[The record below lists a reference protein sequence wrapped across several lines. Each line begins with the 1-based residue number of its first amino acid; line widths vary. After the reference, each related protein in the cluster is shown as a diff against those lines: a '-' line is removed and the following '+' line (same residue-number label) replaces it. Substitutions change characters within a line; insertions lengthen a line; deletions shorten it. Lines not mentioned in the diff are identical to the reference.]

1 MDRRR
6 FLIGGLAALGAAR
19 AANAQRTHRIAV
31 LVHGPE
37 RTQRGRVD
45 ALRAGLK
52 QHGYVEGRNLS
63 VTVHWNDG
71 GLDRLPGL
79 AAELLKSKP
88 DVVVAAPVLAAAA
101 VHNHNGS
108 VPIVVMWG
116 AGAVK
121 IGLAKSFARPGLNV
135 TGLEGQSEDLTGK
148 HMELLKTLVPGIS
161 RVGVLNSSNYIFHEE
176 AWRAAR
182 ESAQV
187 LKLALVDVRVAS
199 AEELPRRLVAA
210 CGDGGC
216 GGLYVMPGPILINLR
231 SQLIEQAARLR
242 LPAVYFQPEFVEEG
256 GLASYSANIED
267 MCRRAA
273 GHVDKILKGAKAA
286 DLPIERPLKFE
297 LLINLKTAKSL
308 GLAIS
313 GDLLARAD
321 RVIQ

>member
-19 AANAQRTHRIAV
+19 TASAQRIHRVAV
-31 LVHGPE
+31 FVHGPE
-37 RTQRGRVD
+37 RAQRGRVE

-101 VHNHNGS
+101 VHKHNGS

-182 ESAQV
+182 ESAQA

-199 AEELPRRLVAA
+199 AEELPRLAAA
-210 CGDGGC
+210 CGNGGC

-231 SQLIEQAARLR
+231 AQVIEEAARLR

-256 GLASYSANIED
+256 GLASYSPNIED

-273 GHVDKILKGAKAA
+273 GYVDKILKGAKAG

-308 GLAIS
+308 GLTIP

>member
-1 MDRRR
+1 MERRK
-6 FLIGGLAALGAAR
+6 FMIGGLAALGAAHV
-19 AANAQRTHRIAV
+19 ASAQRTYRIAV

-37 RTQRGRVD
+37 HTQRGRVE

-63 VTVHWNDG
+63 LPVRWNDG
-71 GLDRLPGL
+71 GLERLPVL

-101 VHNHNGS
+101 VQKHSAS

-135 TGLEGQSEDLTGK
+135 TGLETQNEDLTGK
-148 HMELLKTLVPGIS
+148 HMELLKTIAPNIS
-161 RVGVLNSSNYIFHEE
+161 RLGVLNSGNYLFHDE

-182 ESAQV
+182 ESAHA
-187 LKLALVDVRVAS
+187 LKLTLVDVRIGG
-199 AEELPRRLVAA
+199 AEDLPRLAAA
-210 CGDGGC
+210 CGNGGC
-216 GGLYVMPGPILINLR
+216 DGLYVMPGPVLINLR
-231 SQLIEQAARLR
+231 AQVIEQAARLR
-242 LPAVYFQPEFVEEG
+242 LPTVYFQPEFVEEG
-256 GLASYSANIED
+256 GLASYSPNIED

-273 GHVDKILKGAKAA
+273 GHVDRILKGAKAA

-297 LLINLKTAKSL
+297 LVINLKTAKSL
-308 GLAIS
+308 GLAIP

-321 RVIQ
+321 RVIN

>member
-6 FLIGGLAALGAAR
+6 FVIGGLAGLGVAR
-19 AANAQRTHRIAV
+19 VASAQRAYRIAV

-37 RTQRGRVD
+37 RTQRGRVE

-63 VTVHWNDG
+63 LSVHWNDG
-71 GLDRLPGL
+71 GLERLPSL
-79 AAELLKSKP
+79 AAELLKGKP

-101 VHNHNGS
+101 VQKHSGS

-116 AGAVK
+116 SGAVK

-135 TGLEGQSEDLTGK
+135 TGLEGQTEDLTGK
-148 HMELLKTLVPGIS
+148 HLELLKTIAPRVS
-161 RVGVLNSSNYIFHEE
+161 RLGVLNSSNYLFHEE

-182 ESAQV
+182 ESAQA
-187 LKLALVDVRVAS
+187 LKLSLVDVRIGG
-199 AEELPRRLVAA
+199 AEDLLRLAA
-210 CGDGGC
+210 TCGKGGC
-216 GGLYVMPGPILINLR
+216 DGLYVMAGPILINMR
-231 SQLIEQAARLR
+231 AQVIEEAARLR

-267 MCRRAA
+267 MCRRSA

-308 GLAIS
+308 GLAIP

-321 RVIQ
+321 RVIN

>member
-1 MDRRR
+1 LDTR
-6 FLIGGLAALGAAR
+6 L
-19 AANAQRTHRIAV
+19 
-31 LVHGPE
+31 
-37 RTQRGRVD
+37 RGR
-45 ALRAGLK
+45 AHRRQL
-52 QHGYVEGRNLS
+52 HPPS
-63 VTVHWNDG
+63 
-71 GLDRLPGL
+71 L

-101 VHNHNGS
+101 VQKHNGS

-116 AGAVK
+116 SGAVK

-148 HMELLKTLVPGIS
+148 HLELLKAIAPRVS
-161 RVGVLNSSNYIFHEE
+161 RLGVLNSSNYLFHEE

-182 ESAQV
+182 ESAQA
-187 LKLALVDVRVAS
+187 LKLSLVDVRVGG
-199 AEELPRRLVAA
+199 AEDLSRVAA
-210 CGDGGC
+210 TCGKGGC
-216 GGLYVMPGPILINLR
+216 DGLYVMTGPILINLR
-231 SQLIEQAARLR
+231 SQVIEEAARLR

-267 MCRRAA
+267 MCRRSA
-273 GHVDKILKGAKAA
+273 GHVDRILKGARAG

>member
-6 FLIGGLAALGAAR
+6 FLIGGLVALGAAR

-37 RTQRGRVD
+37 RAQRGTVE

-52 QHGYVEGRNLS
+52 QHGYLEGRNLNLS
-63 VTVHWNDG
+63 VTWNDG
-71 GLDRLPGL
+71 GLERLPGL
-79 AAELLKSKP
+79 AAEILKARP
-88 DVVVAAPVLAAAA
+88 DVVVAAPALAAAA
-101 VHNHNGS
+101 VKKHTGT

-121 IGLAKSFARPGLNV
+121 LGLAKSFARPGLNV
-135 TGLEGQSEDLTGK
+135 TGLETQGEDLAGK
-148 HMELLKTLVPGIS
+148 RMELLKTIAPGVS
-161 RVGVLNSSNYIFHEE
+161 RVGVLNSANYIFHEE
-176 AWRAAR
+176 AWRAAGQ
-182 ESAQV
+182 SARA
-187 LKLALVDVRVAS
+187 LKLSLVDVRVGG
-199 AEELPRRLVAA
+199 AEDLGRLAAA
-210 CGDGGC
+210 CGNGGC
-216 GGLYVMPGPILINLR
+216 DGLYVMPGPILINLR
-231 SQLIEQAARLR
+231 AQVIEQAARLR

-256 GLASYSANIED
+256 GLASYSPNIED

-273 GHVDKILKGAKAA
+273 GYVDRILKGAKPG

-297 LLINLKTAKSL
+297 LLINLKTARSL
-308 GLAIS
+308 GLAIP

>member
-19 AANAQRTHRIAV
+19 AASAQRIYRISV

-37 RTQRGRVD
+37 RTQRGRVE

-63 VTVHWNDG
+63 VAVHWNDG
-71 GLDRLPGL
+71 GLERLPGL
-79 AAELLKSKP
+79 AAELLKAKP

-101 VHNHNGS
+101 VQKHNGS

-135 TGLEGQSEDLTGK
+135 TGLETQNEDLTGK
-148 HMELLKTLVPGIS
+148 HMELLKTMAPGVS
-161 RVGVLNSSNYIFHEE
+161 RLGVLNSGNYLFHEE
-176 AWRAAR
+176 AWRAAH
-182 ESAQV
+182 ETAHA
-187 LKLALVDVRVAS
+187 LKLTLVDVRVGR
-199 AEELPRRLVAA
+199 AEDLARLAA
-210 CGDGGC
+210 TCGNGGC
-216 GGLYVMPGPILINLR
+216 DGLYVMPGPILINLR
-231 SQLIEQAARLR
+231 SQVIEQAARLR

-256 GLASYSANIED
+256 GLASYSPNIED

-273 GHVDKILKGAKAA
+273 GHVDKILKGAKAG

-297 LLINLKTAKSL
+297 LLINLKTAKAL
-308 GLAIS
+308 GLAIP
-313 GDLLARAD
+313 GDLLARAE
-321 RVIQ
+321 RIIN